1 METLEKKILT
11 KDQCLKIIKELIV
24 KEKSLNSLAKTLG
37 KSELE
42 VMGYIAELQ
51 NKGMKISY
59 SEKDGNAYV
68 VENNHPDLAKENEY
82 RIEEDL
88 DSHTKVAFISELRFG
103 SKNEQIAVLNDM
115 YRKFAAEGVKY
126 VVVAGNLIEGV
137 YKGNDELEFGSSL
150 ITNDAKAQA
159 DHLIEYFPKVEGI
172 QTLFISGKNEH
183 KCAKKLNIGKYI
195 SENRSDMTYLG
206 PKSCTL
212 YFNNVSLRVEQLK
225 KGSKAYTIAYP
236 PQQYSR
242 SMPSYEDYD
251 AIVLGGT
258 QSEQHFPQI
267 RDTQIFTAPSVAS
280 RTPKMGDDYEQ
291 DVVSALTLD
300 ISYNKAGKL
309 KKIVPEYSPYY
320 VPTKKSYLDTPK
332 LNIKKNEENKL
343 VNVREN
349 TKNSHAY
356 FDLADKFYRLMRREE
371 SFNSLKNRLGMSVDE
386 LFGLINILQQYGRE
400 VEVVDV
406 NNELVVRKYV
416 HKRVHSE
423 VKPPKE
429 ELNRK
434 EFLVVSD
441 THYGSKYSQPS
452 MTNTSV
458 YEAYNRGITD
468 IFHIG
473 DITDGDYTR
482 IRPKHVHELY
492 PEACGYGGQ
501 LYEVVRLL
509 PKYKGMK
516 WHVIQGSHDETHLF
530 NYGHVLAEELQAK
543 RPDVEYLGQ
552 DRAIYCFD
560 NCKMEIFH
568 PGGGTSRILSTKPQ
582 NGIDQMP
589 SKTKPNLSL
598 RGHYHKVYYMLYRNI
613 HTFLC
618 PCNVDV
624 SSFMMK
630 NEIPNL
636 MGNLFL
642 TIWYDDHGDIQYIK
656 EEFMLFNQDD
666 CRERDYENPRK
677 YIKNKILTFE
687 R

>member
-1 METLEKKILT
+1 MEIVEKELT
-11 KDQCLKIIKELIV
+11 KEECLEVLKESIV
-24 KEKSLNSLAKTLG
+24 KEKTLDNLSRMLG

-42 VMGYIAELQ
+42 IMGYIRELKD
-51 NKGMKISY
+51 KGMNISY
-59 SEKDGNAYV
+59 YEKDGNACV
-68 VENNHPDLAKENEY
+68 IRNDHPDLAKENEY

-88 DSHTKVAFISELRFG
+88 DTHTKVAFISELRFG

-115 YRKFAAEGVKY
+115 YRKFASEGVKY
-126 VVVAGNLIEGV
+126 VVVAGNLIEGT
-137 YKGNDELEFGSSL
+137 YSGKDALEFGSSL

-159 DHLIEYFPKVEGI
+159 DHLIEYYPKVEGI
-172 QTLFISGKNEH
+172 QTLFITGKNEH
-183 KCAKKLNIGKYI
+183 KCSKKLDVGKYI
-195 SENRSDMTYLG
+195 AENRDDMIYLG

-212 YFNNVSLRVEQLK
+212 FFNNVSLKIEQLK
-225 KGSKAYTIAYP
+225 KGSSAYTIAYP

-251 AIVLGGT
+251 AIILGGT

-280 RTPKMGDDYEQ
+280 RTPKMKDNYEQ
-291 DVVSALTLD
+291 NVVSALTLD
-300 ISYNKAGKL
+300 LTYTKTGKL
-309 KKIVPEYSPYY
+309 KKMVPEYSPYY
-320 VPTKKSYLDTPK
+320 VPTKKTYLDTPK
-332 LNIKKNEENKL
+332 LNIKKDEEN
-343 VNVREN
+343 NFVRVKEN
-349 TKNSHAY
+349 TKNLHAY
-356 FDLADKFYRLMRREE
+356 FELADKFYRLMKREE
-371 SFNSLKNRLGMSVDE
+371 SFASLRKRFDMSDAE
-386 LFGLINILQQYGRE
+386 LMGILTILQEYGRE
-400 VEVVDV
+400 IDIIDV
-406 NNELVVRKYV
+406 GNDIVVRKYV

-429 ELNRK
+429 ELTKK

-441 THYGSKYSQPS
+441 THIGSIYSQPS
-452 MTNTSV
+452 MTNTAV

-468 IFHIG
+468 IFHVG

-482 IRPKHVHELY
+482 VRPKHVHELY
-492 PEACGYGGQ
+492 DLAMGYSGQ
-501 LYEVVRLL
+501 LLEAARLL

-530 NYGHVLAEELQAK
+530 NYGQVLAQKLSEI
-543 RPDVEYLGQ
+543 RPDIEYLGQ
-552 DRAIYCFD
+552 DRAFYNFD

-582 NGIDQMP
+582 NGIDQMA
-589 SKTKPNLSL
+589 SNTKPNISL

-630 NEIPNL
+630 NEIPDL
-636 MGNLFL
+636 MGDIFI
-642 TIWYDDHGDIQYIK
+642 TIWYDDHGDIHYIK
-656 EEFMLFNQDD
+656 EEPMIFTQED
-666 CRERDYENPRK
+666 CRERDYENPKK

>member
-1 METLEKKILT
+1 MENEIKTKEDCLE
-11 KDQCLKIIKELIV
+11 IIKDSIV
-24 KEKSLNSLAKTLG
+24 KEKTLDSLARALG
-37 KSELE
+37 KTELE
-42 VMGYIAELQ
+42 VMGYIRELKD
-51 NKGMKISY
+51 KGMNISY
-59 SEKDGNAYV
+59 YEKDGNAYV
-68 VENNHPDLAKENEY
+68 VRNDHPDLAKENVY

-88 DSHTKVAFISELRFG
+88 DSHTKIGFISELRFG
-103 SKNEQIAVLNDM
+103 SKNEQISVLNDM
-115 YRKFAAEGVKY
+115 YRKFASEGVKY
-126 VVVAGNLIEGV
+126 VVVVGNLIEGT
-137 YKGNDELEFGSSL
+137 YKGKESLEFGSSL

-159 DHLIEYFPKVEGI
+159 DHLIEYYPKVEGI
-172 QTLFISGKNEH
+172 KTLFITGRNEH
-183 KCAKKLNIGKYI
+183 NCAKKLNVGKYI
-195 SENRSDMTYLG
+195 EDNRDDMVYLG

-212 YFNNVSLRVEQLK
+212 FFNNVSLKVEQLK
-225 KGSKAYTIAYP
+225 KGNKAYTIAYP

-251 AIVLGGT
+251 AIILGGT

-280 RTPKMGDDYEQ
+280 RTPKMKDDYEQ
-291 DVVSALTLD
+291 NVVSALTLD
-300 ISYNKAGKL
+300 LTYTKTGKL
-309 KKIVPEYSPYY
+309 KKMVPEFSPYY
-320 VPTKKSYLDTPK
+320 TPSKKTYLDTPK
-332 LNIKKNEENKL
+332 LNIRKDEEN
-343 VNVREN
+343 NFVRVKESA
-349 TKNSHAY
+349 KNSHAY
-356 FDLADKFYRLMRREE
+356 FELADKFYKYMKKEE
-371 SFNSLKNRLGMSVDE
+371 SFASLRNRFEMSDAE
-386 LFGLINILQQYGRE
+386 LMGIITILQEYGRE
-400 VEVVDV
+400 IEIADV
-406 NNELVVRKYV
+406 GNDVVVRKYT

-429 ELNRK
+429 ELTKK

-441 THYGSKYSQPS
+441 THIGSIYSQPS
-452 MTNTSV
+452 MTNTAV

-468 IFHIG
+468 IFHVG

-482 IRPKHVHELY
+482 VRPKHVHELY
-492 PEACGYGGQ
+492 DLAMGYSGQ
-501 LYEVVRLL
+501 LLEAARLL

-530 NYGHVLAEELQAK
+530 NYGQVLAEKLSEI
-543 RPDVEYLGQ
+543 RPDIEYLGQ
-552 DRAIYCFD
+552 DKAFYNFD

-582 NGIDQMP
+582 NGIDQMA
-589 SKTKPNLSL
+589 SNTKPNISL

-630 NEIPNL
+630 NEIPDL
-636 MGNLFL
+636 MGDIFI
-642 TIWYDDHGDIQYIK
+642 TIWYDDHGDIHYIK
-656 EEFMLFNQDD
+656 EEPMIFTQNEV
-666 CRERDYENPRK
+666 RERDYENPKK